1 MNNPKLSL
9 EHRHFPVM
17 LDEITK
23 ICSPNKGGIYVDCT
37 FGGGGY
43 SSKLL
48 KFSNTNVIALD
59 RDQFIL
65 EIAKK
70 LEEKYPERFSF
81 YQKKFSEIETV
92 VKSRLVDAVIFDLGL
107 SSIQLNNLERG
118 FSFNSK
124 EKLDMTMGLADISA
138 QEVINNFSEKSL
150 KLIIKILGEEKDAS
164 RIARNIIKARS
175 IKKIKNVNELVSIIK
190 KSKKN
195 YFNKKINPSTK
206 TFQALRIFVNKEI
219 TELIKGVI
227 NATKILKPGGKILV
241 VSFHSIEDKI
251 VKYFFSN
258 FSSNYAKPSR
268 YLPENDNNNFSLFN
282 KYKNKIYKPSTK
294 EVAKN
299 LPSRSAK
306 LRFAIRNNNEFIYPN
321 KLVDRF
327 KRYLD
332 LESSH
337 A

>member
-1 MNNPKLSL
+1 
-9 EHRHFPVM
+9 
-17 LDEITK
+17 
-23 ICSPNKGGIYVDCT
+23 
-37 FGGGGY
+37 
-43 SSKLL
+43 
-48 KFSNTNVIALD
+48 
-59 RDQFIL
+59 
-65 EIAKK
+65 
-70 LEEKYPERFSF
+70 
-81 YQKKFSEIETV
+81 
-92 VKSRLVDAVIFDLGL
+92 
-107 SSIQLNNLERG
+107 
-118 FSFNSK
+118 
-124 EKLDMTMGLADISA
+124 MGLADISA